1 MAGGS
6 AIKQIGEDAGNI
18 RMRILTL
25 NYLGLGSSREE
36 EEEETHW
43 ACNGEGALAF

>member
-18 RMRILTL
+18 RMRILTV
-25 NYLGLGSSREE
+25 NYLGLGSSEE
-36 EEEETHW
+36 EEEETHR